1 MFDTIAKDYKS
12 MVADVVDIAYKKG
25 LFNENPR
32 AISTFR
38 NTLVL
43 TTLKGKTSRG
53 GQHNRKP
60 WVGISEKYINNPSR
74 WDTVDSSWV
83 APWKE
88 YLAKQVAP
96 LRGKKAQFTKII
108 KQLESGKV
116 AWTEYN
122 KISNDPEIGD
132 WVGDPE
138 KDIGAPLALVICHEI
153 AHAIDYYLKKPGYGN
168 HGPVWQKIYRVLR
181 TNYLS
186 DRTNFQYK
194 SFSFPDVYIPE
205 KVKQIPLQVK
215 TFVQEG
221 LFTTPQ
227 TQLQLI

>member
-12 MVADVVDIAYKKG
+12 MVADIVAIAEKEG
-25 LFNENPR
+25 LVTSSFKNK
-32 AISTFR
+32 
-38 NTLVL
+38 LVAV
-43 TTLKGKTSRG
+43 TLKGRTSRG
-53 GQHNRKP
+53 GRNRVNGKFVP
-60 WVGISEKYINNPSR
+60 WIGIAKSYIDNPSK
-74 WDTVDSSWV
+74 WETVNSWWV
-83 APWKE
+83 ANTKKDI
-88 YLAKQVAP
+88 ASSIFSP
-96 LRGKKAQFTKII
+96 LRGTKAQYAKVI

-122 KISNDPEIGD
+122 RISNDPEIGD
-132 WVGDPE
+132 WYGDPE
-138 KDIGAPLALVICHEI
+138 KDMGAPLAMVICHEI

-186 DRTNFQYK
+186 DRTNYQYK

>member
-12 MVADVVDIAYKKG
+12 MVADIVAIAEKEG
-25 LFNENPR
+25 LVTSSFKNK
-32 AISTFR
+32 
-38 NTLVL
+38 LVAV
-43 TTLKGKTSRG
+43 TTQGRICRG
-53 GQHNRKP
+53 GRKIINGRFVP
-60 WVGISEKYINNPSR
+60 WIGITKSYIDNPSR

-96 LRGKKAQFTKII
+96 LRGKKAQFAKTI

-132 WVGDPE
+132 WYGDSE
-138 KDIGAPLALVICHEI
+138 KDIGAPLAMVICHEI

-181 TNYLS
+181 TNYLN
-186 DRTNFQYK
+186 DRTNYQYK